1 MSALL
6 AGTLHALSTHDTPTK
21 DPARDRQPPS
31 QTPGV
36 GRLRALRI
44 ATSRCRR
51 TTRMAQPAWTAC
63 RDDAALAATRP
74 RETPPPYGAAGLQD
88 CRHCGRSTD
97 DWTPVSSG

>member
-36 GRLRALRI
+36 GRLRASADSDLASAR
-44 ATSRCRR
+44 SHDSYC
-51 TTRMAQPAWTAC
+51 
-63 RDDAALAATRP
+63 AARVDGVP
-74 RETPPPYGAAGLQD
+74 
-88 CRHCGRSTD
+88 
-97 DWTPVSSG
+97 